1 VQIDCIK
8 KSTIHRLFDYTSIVG
23 RDRPNVNKILVDGE
37 CRALIIVT
45 KLTNH
50 ATRTRSIIVPRIDGD
65 TQFDTAFIQ
74 SLAIDATTD
83 SASYTWIAGERVL
96 VKLAPNSASAV
107 NFIVSTFLCGKNEF
121 ILYAQKGL
129 QRRSSVCT

>member
-1 VQIDCIK
+1 
-8 KSTIHRLFDYTSIVG
+8 
-23 RDRPNVNKILVDGE
+23 
-37 CRALIIVT
+37 
-45 KLTNH
+45 
-50 ATRTRSIIVPRIDGD
+50 VPRIDGD

-107 NFIVSTFLCGKNEF
+107 NFIVSTFLGGKTSSFFMPKKVFNGDRVCVHDVASLRSAQF
-121 ILYAQKGL
+121 SILVTPDMVGECVLVVYTS
-129 QRRSSVCT
+129 QRYDIIRFTARATPCSLTVRIHLF